1 MNMTVTDGAAADIRL
16 LAGRYQIGALLGHGG
31 MADVHVGLDARLN
44 RKVAVKLLKPSLA
57 NDPAFRTRFRQE
69 AQAAARMAHPTIV
82 RVFDAGEE
90 TVTEA
95 SGAEIQLPFIVMEHV
110 DGKLLKELV
119 ARGPLD
125 PAEAVRIV
133 DGILTA
139 LEYSHRAGVV
149 HRDIKPGNVMV
160 TSSGQVKVM
169 DFGIARAISDSSA
182 TIAQTS
188 AILGTAQY
196 FSPEQARGEGI
207 DARTDLY
214 STGVV
219 LYELLTG
226 AAPFRGDTAV
236 AVAYQHISEMPVP
249 PSALNP
255 AVSPALNAVVMH
267 ALAKERG
274 DRFQTAS
281 DFKADLD
288 VAMTGKVPDRIPG
301 SDDSFNAALFGVNPN
316 STAASEATLRRLADD
331 TERAPRTQNR
341 PPVAWIWGGI
351 SIMAVIIVATLVWV
365 FTLAPQQLVGASAG
379 VQIPN
384 VSGQTFADGNAKL
397 LKAGLKVTRLDTAS
411 DTVPADQIISIDP
424 RAGTKVQS
432 GFDVQVTVSS
442 GPPMVTLAGLVYKS
456 EDDAKA
462 AIAAAGLIYGS
473 TTTDYSSNVPAGQ
486 VIGVDV
492 PGSSAPTGSAV
503 QVTKGSTINLTV
515 SNGDVQVPDVRGQQV
530 QTARDTLSGPSLSL
544 TVKLHPVSTCTG
556 NNVTAQTP
564 GPGDAPQ
571 NSTVTLTYCA
581 G

>member
-1 MNMTVTDGAAADIRL
+1 MTVTDGAAPGVRL

-31 MADVHVGLDARLN
+31 MADVHAGLDARLN
-44 RKVAVKLLKPSLA
+44 RKVAVKLLKPALA

-90 TVTEA
+90 TVREPGG
-95 SGAEIQLPFIVMEHV
+95 SEVQVPFIVMEHV
-110 DGKLLKELV
+110 DGKLLKDLV
-119 ARGPLD
+119 AHGPLD
-125 PAEAVRIV
+125 PAEAVRIT

-226 AAPFRGDTAV
+226 KAPFRGDTAV
-236 AVAYQHISEMPVP
+236 AVAYQHISEAPVP

-267 ALAKERG
+267 ALAKDRG
-274 DRFQTAS
+274 ERFQTAAE
-281 DFKADLD
+281 FRADLD
-288 VAMTGKVPDRIPG
+288 VAMTGKVPDRAPA
-301 SDDSFNAALFGVNPN
+301 SDDFNAALFGVNPN
-316 STAASEATLRRLADD
+316 STAASQATLRRLADD
-331 TERAPRTQNR
+331 TDRAPRTQNR

-351 SIMAVIIVATLVWV
+351 SVMAVIIIATLVWV
-365 FTLAPQQLVGASAG
+365 FSLAPQQLIGANAA
-379 VQIPN
+379 VDIPN
-384 VSGQTFADGNAKL
+384 VTGQAFKVGGQKL
-397 LKAGLKVTRLDTAS
+397 LDAHLKVTRVDQSSDTA
-411 DTVPADQIISIDP
+411 PIDQIIATNP
-424 RAGTKVQS
+424 VAGTRVTP
-432 GFDVQVTVSS
+432 GYNVQVTVSS
-442 GPPMVTLAGLVYKS
+442 GPQQVTLPGQIYKP
-456 EDDAKA
+456 EADAQA
-462 AIAAAGLIYGS
+462 AIKAAGLIYGS
-473 TTTDYSSNVPAGQ
+473 TTTDYSPSVPAGQ
-486 VIGVDV
+486 VIGVLV
-492 PGSSAPTGSAV
+492 PGSTTPNGGNV
-503 QVTKGSTINLTV
+503 QVTKGAKVDLLV
-515 SNGDVQVPDVRGQQV
+515 SNGLVNLPDVRGQAAAA
-530 QTARDTLSGPSLSL
+530 ARDLLSGSTYSL
-544 TVKLHPVSTCTG
+544 TVKLSPSSGCSG
-556 NNVTAQTP
+556 QRVTAQSP
-564 GPGDAPQ
+564 GPGDVPQ
-571 NSTVTLTYCA
+571 KSSVTLTYCN

>member
-1 MNMTVTDGAAADIRL
+1 MTVTDGAAPGVRL
-16 LAGRYQIGALLGHGG
+16 LAGRYQIGALLGRGG
-31 MADVHVGLDARLN
+31 MADVHAGLDARLN
-44 RKVAVKLLKPSLA
+44 RKVAVKLLKPALA

-90 TVTEA
+90 TVREPGGTEV
-95 SGAEIQLPFIVMEHV
+95 QVPFIVMESV
-110 DGKLLKELV
+110 DGNLLKDII

-125 PAEAVRIV
+125 PAEAVRIT

-149 HRDIKPGNVMV
+149 HRDIKPGNVMI
-160 TSSGQVKVM
+160 TTSGQVKVM

-226 AAPFRGDTAV
+226 KAPFRGDTAV
-236 AVAYQHISEMPVP
+236 AVAYQHISEAPVP

-267 ALAKERG
+267 ALAKDRG

-281 DFKADLD
+281 EFRADLD
-288 VAMTGKVPDRIPG
+288 VAMTGKVPDRAPAN
-301 SDDSFNAALFGVNPN
+301 DDFNAALFGVNPN

-331 TERAPRTQNR
+331 TDRAPRTQNR

-351 SIMAVIIVATLVWV
+351 SVMAAIIIATLVWA
-365 FTLAPQQLVGASAG
+365 FTLAPQQLVGANAA
-379 VQIPN
+379 VDIPN
-384 VSGQTFADGNAKL
+384 VTGQSYKVGSQKL
-397 LKAGLKVTRLDTAS
+397 LDAHLKVTQVDQPS
-411 DTVPADQIISIDP
+411 DSIPVDQIIATDP
-424 RAGTKVQS
+424 VAGTRVTP
-432 GFDVQVTVSS
+432 GYNVQVTVSS
-442 GPPMVTLAGLVYKS
+442 GPVQVTLPGQIYQP
-456 EDDAKA
+456 EDAAKA
-462 AIAAAGLIYGS
+462 AIAAAGLIYGA
-473 TTTDYSSNVPAGQ
+473 TTTDYSASVPAGQ
-486 VIGVDV
+486 VIGVVV
-492 PGSSAPTGSAV
+492 PGSTTANGGNV
-503 QVTKGSTINLTV
+503 QVPKGATVDLVV
-515 SNGDVQVPDVRGQQV
+515 SNGLVQMPDVRGQAAV
-530 QTARDTLSGPSLSL
+530 AARDLLSGAAYGL
-544 TVKLHPVSTCTG
+544 TVKLTPTTSCSG
-556 NNVTAQTP
+556 QKVTSQSP
-564 GPGDAPQ
+564 GAGDVPQ
-571 NSTVTLTYCA
+571 RSTVELTYCN